1 MYFAGKQIIAPSS
14 LFQSSPVK
22 KKNNTKT
29 ISETYWGSGIGRC
42 LETCRDPDHLPIGGG
57 IHHLL
62 WDTGIAG
69 GAEETEADL
78 LIHPTPTTGDP
89 VHKFDFAYD
98 IFCIEL

>member
-1 MYFAGKQIIAPSS
+1 MFLAGKQIIAPS
-14 LFQSSPVK
+14 FFPIISSEK
-22 KKNNTKT
+22 KKKT
-29 ISETYWGSGIGRC
+29 ISEVYWGSGIGKC
-42 LETCRDPDHLPIGGG
+42 LETCHDPDRLPIGGG

-78 LIHPTPTTGDP
+78 LIHPTLTTGDP
-89 VHKFDFAYD
+89 VHKFVFAYD

>member
-1 MYFAGKQIIAPSS
+1 M
-14 LFQSSPVK
+14 K
-22 KKNNTKT
+22 KKKKT
-29 ISETYWGSGIGRC
+29 ISEVYWGSGIGKC
-42 LETCRDPDHLPIGGG
+42 LETCHDPDRLPIGGG

-78 LIHPTPTTGDP
+78 LIHPTLTTGDP
-89 VHKFDFAYD
+89 VHKFVFAYD